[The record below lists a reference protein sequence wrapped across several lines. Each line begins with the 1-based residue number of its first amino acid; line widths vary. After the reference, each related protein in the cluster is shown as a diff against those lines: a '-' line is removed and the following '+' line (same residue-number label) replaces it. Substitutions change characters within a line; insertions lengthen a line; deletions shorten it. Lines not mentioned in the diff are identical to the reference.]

1 MSVRVGLLPAM
12 LLAFV
17 VSGCAAP
24 SWVPFASSS
33 PKAKG
38 PPPVPPP
45 PPHSETRAPILSRPA
60 LPPDADA
67 VVDRVICVINSDAV
81 TMYELEEAEAYYLY
95 ENKMEPPTGE
105 ERTVLREKV
114 LSGIIERRLQ
124 LQAAEKEKLT
134 IEDSE
139 VKEQLDEIQKKVGA
153 TTQADFE
160 AQVKAQG
167 LTMESMKKRVYD
179 QLMVQ
184 RIIRRRVALRVSVTE
199 EDIDQYLNANR
210 EKLETGL
217 TFEARHILFLPQAGT
232 GEDGWQAARR
242 RADDVYAR
250 VMSGEDFA
258 ELAAEFSEDPA
269 TAKNGGRL
277 GILKRGELAPDIEK
291 AVLRLSPG
299 EHSPPFRSEIGYHLF
314 ELDSKETLAGEQLA
328 QARNQIRD
336 ILYRQKYDARLKEW
350 LTEIRSK
357 AIIEMRL

>member
-1 MSVRVGLLPAM
+1 MRRGLLLAL
-12 LLAFV
+12 LLALA

-24 SWVPFASSS
+24 SWMPFASSAK
-33 PKAKG
+33 PKSL
-38 PPPVPPP
+38 PPVPPP
-45 PPHSETRAPILSRPA
+45 PPHSETRAPILSKPA
-60 LPPDADA
+60 LPPDAEA

-81 TMYELEEAEAYYLY
+81 TLYELDEAEAYYLY
-95 ENKMEPPTGE
+95 ENKMQPPSGE
-105 ERTVLREKV
+105 ERTALREKV
-114 LSGIIERRLQ
+114 LSTIIERRLQ
-124 LQAAEKEKLT
+124 LQQAEKEKLT

-139 VKEQLDEIQKKVGA
+139 MKEQLDEIQKKVGA
-153 TTQADFE
+153 TTQAEFE
-160 AQVKAQG
+160 EQIKAQG
-167 LTMESMKKRVYD
+167 LTYEGVKKRVYD

-184 RIIRRRVALRVSVTE
+184 RIIRRRVALRISVTE

-217 TFEARHILFLPQAGT
+217 TFEARHILFLPQAGA
-232 GEDGWQAARR
+232 GEDGWQAAHR

-250 VMSGEDFA
+250 VMSGEDFG
-258 ELAAEFSEDPA
+258 ELAAEFSEDTA

-299 EHSPPFRSEIGYHLF
+299 EHAPPFRSEIGYHIF

-336 ILYRQKYDARLKEW
+336 ILYRQKYEARLKEW

>member
-1 MSVRVGLLPAM
+1 MSLCVRLLPAV
-12 LLAFV
+12 LLGLM

-24 SWVPFASSS
+24 SWMPFASSS
-33 PKAKG
+33 PKPKG

-45 PPHSETRAPILSRPA
+45 PPRSETRAPILSRPA

-81 TMYELEEAEAYYLY
+81 TMYELDEAEAYYLY
-95 ENKMEPPTGE
+95 ENKMQPPSGE
-105 ERTVLREKV
+105 ERAALREKV
-114 LSGIIERRLQ
+114 LSTIIERRLQ
-124 LQAAEKEKLT
+124 LQAAEKEKLV

-139 VKEQLDEIQKKVGA
+139 VKEQLDEIQKRVGA
-153 TTQADFE
+153 TTQAEFE
-160 AQVKAQG
+160 AQIKSQG
-167 LTMESMKKRVYD
+167 LTMESVKKRVYD

-210 EKLETGL
+210 DKLETGL

-250 VMSGEDFA
+250 VMSGEDFT

-350 LTEIRSK
+350 LTEIRGK